1 MIRMAGE
8 ESPDWQEV
16 ARHGSILH
24 GKLHEVSENYLK
36 MDETLIFL
44 LNMRHTS
51 NFQVGSE
58 VMLRIK
64 EVSVDRKAIYAIL
77 VPSEATTAVSE
88 LGPLL
93 RFSLIL
99 LMSLRKH
106 LRNSILTSPEAQLI
120 LANWALSNSVD
131 LTLIVSSFTSNEQRF
146 NYRKRHPKVSKNLN
160 CSSLGTS
167 GLKYC
172 LLDLFRLALE
182 KILRISPDLFWT
194 QLSRKVSPQSRF
206 KRIVWKEKLFP
217 NCR

>member
-1 MIRMAGE
+1 MSPQEVIRMAGE

-77 VPSEATTAVSE
+77 VPAEATTR
-88 LGPLL
+88 G
-93 RFSLIL
+93 F
-99 LMSLRKH
+99 
-106 LRNSILTSPEAQLI
+106 
-120 LANWALSNSVD
+120 
-131 LTLIVSSFTSNEQRF
+131 
-146 NYRKRHPKVSKNLN
+146 
-160 CSSLGTS
+160 
-167 GLKYC
+167 
-172 LLDLFRLALE
+172 
-182 KILRISPDLFWT
+182 
-194 QLSRKVSPQSRF
+194 
-206 KRIVWKEKLFP
+206 
-217 NCR
+217 

>member
-1 MIRMAGE
+1 MAKLKVFSLLPALLLASIVQAWEAPEIREFSAAEIQPKHESLQPHKSLAAQLDPTFGIRALALSAIFLAFPRTGTASPVAPGISAGERNPSTARRLPIPNTVAKAQQWLRRPARMAGE

-77 VPSEATTAVSE
+77 VPSEATTR
-88 LGPLL
+88 G
-93 RFSLIL
+93 F
-99 LMSLRKH
+99 
-106 LRNSILTSPEAQLI
+106 
-120 LANWALSNSVD
+120 
-131 LTLIVSSFTSNEQRF
+131 
-146 NYRKRHPKVSKNLN
+146 
-160 CSSLGTS
+160 
-167 GLKYC
+167 
-172 LLDLFRLALE
+172 
-182 KILRISPDLFWT
+182 
-194 QLSRKVSPQSRF
+194 
-206 KRIVWKEKLFP
+206 
-217 NCR
+217 

>member
-1 MIRMAGE
+1 MTKLKVFSLLPALLLASIVQAWEAPEIREFSAAEIQPKHESLQPHKSLAAQLDPTFGIRVLALSAIFLAFPRTGTASPVAPGISAGERNPSTARRLPIPNTVAKAQQWLRRPARIMSPQEVIRMAGE

-77 VPSEATTAVSE
+77 VPSEATTR
-88 LGPLL
+88 G
-93 RFSLIL
+93 F
-99 LMSLRKH
+99 
-106 LRNSILTSPEAQLI
+106 
-120 LANWALSNSVD
+120 
-131 LTLIVSSFTSNEQRF
+131 
-146 NYRKRHPKVSKNLN
+146 
-160 CSSLGTS
+160 
-167 GLKYC
+167 
-172 LLDLFRLALE
+172 
-182 KILRISPDLFWT
+182 
-194 QLSRKVSPQSRF
+194 
-206 KRIVWKEKLFP
+206 
-217 NCR
+217 